1 MKVGADMI
9 KSSSY
14 YYLSMLVFIIILS
27 GCKKSATDNDQIISI
42 EDVLVQN
49 NEITGWSYSGSGWVA
64 NNISELTTYID
75 GAAEI
80 YQRHSFV
87 EAAQQ
92 SYRGSIDNNERQL
105 NLFVYNQ
112 TNQTEAQATFE
123 DPDIGMSGAI
133 EWSGGAGH
141 QAQYIRNSGLSQAL
155 TFFRDKYFIYI
166 EINYDTEE
174 SLNLLKQFALNVD
187 GKIQ

>member
-1 MKVGADMI
+1 MI
-9 KSSSY
+9 KYSALQ
-14 YYLSMLVFIIILS
+14 YLSLFVLIIAIS
-27 GCKKSATDNDQIISI
+27 GCKKSATDNDQILSI

-49 NEITGWSYSGSGWVA
+49 NEITGWSYSGTGWVA
-64 NNISELTTYID
+64 NNISELTTYIN

-92 SYRGSIDNNERQL
+92 SYRGNIDNSERQL
-105 NLFVYNQ
+105 NLSVYNQ
-112 TNQTEAQATFE
+112 TNQTEAQATYE

-133 EWSGGAGH
+133 EWTGGAGNEAH
-141 QAQYIRNSGLSQAL
+141 FIRNSGLSQVL
-155 TFFRDKYFIYI
+155 TFYRGKYFIYI

-174 SLNLLKQFALNVD
+174 SLNILKQFALNVD